1 MAVFCATDS
10 TPFTDAGRTWGRD
23 VAGQVPLG
31 LLSDVG
37 VGLRI
42 GNARS
47 GLGNVLHIDLAFP
60 LSRHLGIDS
69 VQLLVE
75 TRHSF

>member
-1 MAVFCATDS
+1 LFHIGAAAFV
-10 TPFTDAGRTWGRD
+10 DAGRTWGRD
-23 VAGQVPLG
+23 VAGDEPLG

-47 GLGNVLHIDLAFP
+47 GLGNVLHIDLAVP
-60 LSRHLGIDS
+60 LSRQPGIDS
-69 VQLLVE
+69 VQLLIE